1 MIEALL
7 SFFLRQVGLR
17 TDAASATGSAHAK
30 LAHIAANTGIKSI
43 QRGTIALG
51 ASDTTKAATI
61 SAVNTAKAM
70 VNLLGVSSGNKNDYR
85 TSEVSG
91 SGVYAIVYSYY
102 AQTGHHFV
110 RLQLTNATTVTATR
124 AIPNNTAAT
133 VSYEVIEFV

>member
-1 MIEALL
+1 MFGMIEALL

-30 LAHIAANTGIKSI
+30 LAHIVANTGIKSI

-70 VNLLGVSSGNKNDYR
+70 VNLLGVSSGNMNDYR
-85 TSEVSG
+85 VSELTGGNVR
-91 SGVYAIVYSYY
+91 SYY
-102 AQTGHHFV
+102 AKTGHHFV
-110 RLQLTNATTVTATR
+110 RLQLTNATTITATR
-124 AIPNNTAAT
+124 ANHNDTVAT